1 MLSMVTSLR
10 IAISCLAL
18 VIFGGCGGGSS
29 SPGAR
34 CVPGVSVDCACGTN
48 QHGAKTCTAGTYSAC
63 ACAGLMADAG
73 GLGGAG
79 GTPSSGTGGQGDVS
93 SDSGG
98 GAGGFGST
106 GGVGGV
112 TTPSTSNGGVG
123 GEASLPADASAGG
136 AGGAGGTGGT
146 TIPST
151 SNGGAG
157 GAGGTTVPA
166 TSNGGAGGTTVPA
179 TSKGGAGGAGGTTT
193 SSAICGNGKIEGG
206 EGCDDGNI
214 MPFDGCSS
222 DCQIEPDCSGASCT
236 SACGDGLV
244 FGSEQCDDGNH
255 ASGDGCS
262 ADCKFESGWTCT
274 QPPAGNK
281 IMVPVIYRDFRFHNP
296 TDFEPGSISSFA
308 AFPGMVNA
316 TLDANGKPVYS
327 GIGGNALVASADTF
341 AEWYR
346 DVPAVNHATPSKMP
360 LWDNGK
366 GGYVNRYGPNGEQW
380 NMTEVAYFCGTVG
393 QELSDATGSPI
404 PCTYKD
410 QATFPTDCTAKLAA
424 GEEMLKCDV
433 VQGVYQATFIVS
445 KVDGNPLFFPVDGD
459 TFTPA
464 SELMAAQIPPYYDAT
479 ATWPPDVDANG
490 KDRLHNFS
498 FTSEVRYWFLYDKSK
513 TYTLDFVGDDDV
525 WVFINR
531 KLAVDLGG
539 IHPPVAGSIV
549 IGADGNGTTTIT
561 QTYPVPPPAAVQ
573 RSATLGLQDGQ
584 VYEIA
589 VFQAERRTS
598 GSSYKLTL
606 TGFNTAPSQCSHL

>member
-1 MLSMVTSLR
+1 MRSMLTSLR
-10 IAISCLAL
+10 IAVSCLPL
-18 VIFGGCGGGSS
+18 VIFGGCGGGGS
-29 SPGAR
+29 GAR
-34 CVPGVSVDCACGTN
+34 CVPGANVDCACGTN
-48 QHGAKTCTAGTYSAC
+48 PHGAKTCTAQGTYSAC
-63 ACAGLMADAG
+63 ACAGSMADAG

-79 GTPSSGTGGQGDVS
+79 GTTSSGTGGQGEVS

-98 GAGGFGST
+98 GGVGGLGST

-123 GEASLPADASAGG
+123 GEASLPADASVS
-136 AGGAGGTGGT
+136 GTGGT

-157 GAGGTTVPA
+157 GAGGTTAPA
-166 TSNGGAGGTTVPA
+166 TLNGGAGGAGGTSIPSTLNGGAGGAGGTTVPA
-179 TSKGGAGGAGGTTT
+179 TLNGGAGGAGGTT
-193 SSAICGNGKIEGG
+193 SSAICGNGKLEGG

-262 ADCKFESGWTCT
+262 ADCKLESGWTCT
-274 QPPAGNK
+274 QPPVGNK
-281 IMVPVIYRDFRFHNP
+281 IMVPVVYRDFRFHNP
-296 TDFEPGSISSFA
+296 TDFEPASISSFA
-308 AFPGMVNA
+308 AFPGIVNA
-316 TLDANGKPVYS
+316 TLDADGKPVYS

-346 DVPAVNHATPSKMP
+346 DVPAVNHATSSKMP

-404 PCTYKD
+404 PCTDKD
-410 QATFPTDCTAKLAA
+410 PTYPSGCTAKLAA

-433 VQGVYQATFIVS
+433 VQGVYQGTFIVS

-464 SELMAAQIPPYYDAT
+464 SELAAAQVPEFYDPSLPY
-479 ATWPPDVDANG
+479 DVDQNG
-490 KDRLHNFS
+490 KQRLHNFS
-498 FTSEVRYWFLYDKSK
+498 FTSEVRYWFKYESRQHLPAG
-513 TYTLDFVGDDDV
+513 LRRRRRRVGLHQQEAGG
-525 WVFINR
+525 R
-531 KLAVDLGG
+531 LGRAPSSRRRQYRHRRRRQRHHDR
-539 IHPPVAGSIV
+539 HPDISHF
-549 IGADGNGTTTIT
+549 
-561 QTYPVPPPAAVQ
+561 
-573 RSATLGLQDGQ
+573 SAPRCSTLGHLGPARRPSLRNRGIPGRASDHRIDLQVDPD
-584 VYEIA
+584 
-589 VFQAERRTS
+589 R
-598 GSSYKLTL
+598 L
-606 TGFNTAPSQCSHL
+606 

>member
-1 MLSMVTSLR
+1 MVTRLN
-10 IAISCLAL
+10 IAVLCLAL
-18 VIFGGCGGGSS
+18 SIFGGCGGGSS
-29 SPGAR
+29 GAI
-34 CVPGVSVDCACGTN
+34 GS
-48 QHGAKTCTAGTYSAC
+48 S
-63 ACAGLMADAG
+63 DAG
-73 GLGGAG
+73 VGGAG
-79 GTPSSGTGGQGDVS
+79 G
-93 SDSGG
+93 GG
-98 GAGGFGST
+98 G
-106 GGVGGV
+106 V
-112 TTPSTSNGGVG
+112 
-123 GEASLPADASAGG
+123 
-136 AGGAGGTGGT
+136 

-151 SNGGAG
+151 SNGGDGGETSLPADASVGGAGGATIPGTSNGGVG
-157 GAGGTTVPA
+157 GAGGTTIPG
-166 TSNGGAGGTTVPA
+166 TSSGGAGGVGGTTVSGTSKGGSGGAGGTTIPATSSGGSGGVGGTTVPGTSSGGA
-179 TSKGGAGGAGGTTT
+179 RGAGGATVPGTSKGGSGGVGGTTIPGTSSGGAGDAGGTT

-206 EGCDDGNI
+206 EGCDDGNVI
-214 MPFDGCSS
+214 PFDGCSS
-222 DCQIEPDCSGASCT
+222 DCQIEPDCSGNSCT

-244 FGSEQCDDGNH
+244 FGNEACDDGNH

-262 ADCKFESGWTCT
+262 ADCKIESGWTCT
-274 QPPAGNK
+274 QPPVGNK

-346 DVPAVNHATPSKMP
+346 DVPGVNHATPSKMP

-366 GGYVNRYGPNGEQW
+366 GGYVNRYGSNGEQW
-380 NMTEVAYFCGTVG
+380 NVTEVVYFCGYVG

-410 QATFPTDCTAKLAA
+410 QATFPTDCTAKLAT
-424 GEEMLKCDV
+424 GEEMLKCDA
-433 VQGVYQATFIVS
+433 VQGVYQATFVVS

-479 ATWPPDVDANG
+479 ATWPFDMDAAGNE
-490 KDRLHNFS
+490 RLHNFS
-498 FTSEVRYWFLYDKSK
+498 FTSEVRYWFLYDKSR

-573 RSATLGLQDGQ
+573 RSVTLGLQEGQ

-589 VFQAERRTS
+589 VFQAERQTY
-598 GSSYKLTL
+598 GSSYKLTM
-606 TGFNTAPSQCSHL
+606 TGFNTASSQCSHL